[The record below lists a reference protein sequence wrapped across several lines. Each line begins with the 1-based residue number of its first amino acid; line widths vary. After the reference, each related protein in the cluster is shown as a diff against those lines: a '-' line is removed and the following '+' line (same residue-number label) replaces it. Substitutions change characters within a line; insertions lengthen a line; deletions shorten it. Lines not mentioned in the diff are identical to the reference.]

1 MKTLLPLLIF
11 LLWLPLNAAADP
23 CSTRTGDNATVIF
36 PDSVHTLTDGM
47 PIADGSRLTAHTEM
61 GRCAGLM
68 EWREGAQALTVW
80 GDDVMSTERD
90 GFRASEPMQ
99 FVLTAPGAK
108 EGRMLSLTFADR
120 GAPFLTEAAY
130 RSNGIYQVAS
140 VEVVPGK
147 RFDTQAFD
155 AESVSHS
162 ADDETTGLSPAAPS
176 PFNAQTSFSLTLAS
190 GQHVHIALY
199 DMLGR
204 EVVVV
209 HDAPVASGRSQFRVN
224 AGELASGTYFIV
236 ARGQDFR
243 DTQRVTLL
251 R

>member
-11 LLWLPLNAAADP
+11 LLWFPLNAMADP

-36 PDSVHTLTDGM
+36 PDSVHTLIDGT
-47 PIADGSRLTAHTEM
+47 PIADGSRLTAHTET
-61 GRCAGLM
+61 GSCAGLM
-68 EWREGAQALTVW
+68 EWKDGAQAMTVW
-80 GDDVMSTERD
+80 GDDVMSAERD
-90 GFRASEPMQ
+90 GFRASESIQ
-99 FVLTAPGAK
+99 FVLTEPVAK
-108 EGRMLSLTFADR
+108 EGRVLSLTFADR

-140 VEVVPGK
+140 VEVVPGE
-147 RFDTQAFD
+147 RFETQAFD
-155 AESVSHS
+155 RQSVSHS
-162 ADDETTGLSPAAPS
+162 ADDETAGLSPAAPS
-176 PFNAQTSFSLTLAS
+176 PFNTQTSFSLTLTS

-204 EVVVV
+204 EIATV
-209 HDAPVASGRSQFRVN
+209 HDAPVASGRSQFYVN
-224 AGELASGTYFIV
+224 AGGLASGTYFIV